1 MVTYVWIMIDL
12 CLVWRWWFI
21 KYSHWCWRWKEQKR
35 SPQFLSAI
43 CIMDDDLFVFCLQM
57 QFLVKGIFPHTHTR
71 AHTKC
76 RQKDMY
82 RFLPI
87 CHLSTD
93 CYLLIFFSFSPL
105 RKKSLLNSIQDLFEN
120 KKYKNKQTNKQK
132 WTRTS
137 V

>member
-1 MVTYVWIMIDL
+1 MYELWSICVLCDAGDLLNTPIDVEDEKNKKEVLDFSVQSASWMMIYL
-12 CLVWRWWFI
+12 YFVYKCNFL
-21 KYSHWCWRWKEQKR
+21 WK
-35 SPQFLSAI
+35 
-43 CIMDDDLFVFCLQM
+43 VF
-57 QFLVKGIFPHTHTR
+57 FPTHTR
-71 AHTKC
+71 AHAKC

-93 CYLLIFFSFSPL
+93 CYLLIFFSFFPP
-105 RKKSLLNSIQDLFEN
+105 KKKGSLKLYSGSIWKQ
-120 KKYKNKQTNKQK
+120 KYKNKQTNKKK